1 VSFPALTDPHSKCDN
16 ESQFAVKAPL
26 LSRLL
31 SAALPDDNEMIHC
44 DALQKPGFGVLP
56 DRRHDVGNC
65 L

>member
-1 VSFPALTDPHSKCDN
+1 
-16 ESQFAVKAPL
+16 
-26 LSRLL
+26 
-31 SAALPDDNEMIHC
+31 MIHC